1 MALPMIFKKL
11 LMAVGLSTFALLSGC
26 NDDDD
31 SAKNNPPPQ
40 NKTLQ
45 PIVIQGALPIET
57 ERLASK
63 LSDAKIE
70 TYGGWKFWKGT
81 YQGYPVIISK
91 TRMGMSNSAAAT
103 AIAIQQYQ
111 PIAIINQGTSGGHD
125 PALKVYDIVL
135 GKYTTNIGAFRT
147 PQTAL
152 GGGSDALKWNEA
164 FDVFPEDE
172 SDPEPI
178 AIRKF
183 EGDAE
188 LLTAAHKAK
197 VRYQHGQV
205 VEGTLG
211 AADVWN
217 NELDRIAFLHKTY
230 GTSAEEMEGASVAQI
245 ATQFNVPFLGI
256 RVLSNNIT
264 NGGAYDPGTGEACQE
279 FVLDVVV
286 EYMKEKQS
294 QLNLK

>member
-1 MALPMIFKKL
+1 MKFKTL
-11 LMAVGLSTFALLSGC
+11 FIILGLGTVSTLFSGC
-26 NDDDD
+26 NDDD
-31 SAKNNPPPQ
+31 KKLNPATPPNTQ
-40 NKTLQ
+40 LQ

-57 ERLASK
+57 ESLASK
-63 LSDAKIE
+63 LSNTTVE
-70 TYGGWKFWKGT
+70 TFGGWKFWKGT

-103 AIAIQQYQ
+103 AITIQQYK
-111 PIAIINQGTSGGHD
+111 PIAIINQGTAGGHD
-125 PALKVYDIVL
+125 PNLKVYDIVL

-147 PQTAL
+147 PRL
-152 GGGSDALKWNEA
+152 PVGGGSDSLKWTEA
-164 FDVFPEDE
+164 FDVFPADE

-188 LLTAAHKAK
+188 LLAAANKAK
-197 VRYQHGQV
+197 VNYSKGQV

-217 NELDRIAFLHKTY
+217 NELDRINFFHQNY
-230 GTSAEEMEGASVAQI
+230 STSAEEMEGASVAQI
-245 ATQFNVPFLGI
+245 AAQFNVPFLGI

-286 EYMKEKQS
+286 EYMKEKQ
-294 QLNLK
+294 K